1 MELLHSTG
9 APKLTPGCGTDLVYP
24 FKFIKVQ
31 KNEKKINIKIQKQCM
46 KSVQSQQ

>member
-31 KNEKKINIKIQKQCM
+31 KMKK
-46 KSVQSQQ
+46 KSTLKYKNNA